1 MQPRPEPDAPATTTV
16 PPPRGDEGD
25 LYRRHHRDLERA
37 VARVVNG
44 PRELIEDAC
53 QNAWAILLRSQQPD
67 RCSIFAWLRV
77 VAIHEA
83 YRLSAIEHRDA
94 RLERLGS
101 EDGDW
106 REATADTRTLDAQ
119 LEAREALSLL
129 ATLPERQRSD
139 LALLVAGFSYR
150 EIAEMTGGR
159 TLTNVNK
166 HLAKARARIRLARLE
181 PRTGPTVSV
190 RPPYE

>member
-1 MQPRPEPDAPATTTV
+1 LTTTST
-16 PPPRGDEGD
+16 PAALHDEVAD
-25 LYRRHHRDLERA
+25 LYRRHHSNLQRA
-37 VARVVNG
+37 VARVVNA

-53 QNAWAILLRSQQPD
+53 QSAWTIMLRSQP
-67 RCSIFAWLRV
+67 RRPTLLAWLRV

-83 YRLSAIEHRDA
+83 YRLSAIERRDA
-94 RLERLGS
+94 RLEQLGS

-106 REATADTRTLDAQ
+106 REATADTRTLDAL

-129 ATLPERQRSD
+129 ATLPERERSD

-166 HLAKARARIRLARLE
+166 HLAKARARIRLAMLASHGRGQQS
-181 PRTGPTVSV
+181 T
-190 RPPYE
+190 